1 MLVWEK
7 HPGQFPGGS
16 SGELLLN
23 GYIISFWGDE
33 NILGFDSG
41 DSCKLHEYTKNH
53 WIEMIQWC

>member
-1 MLVWEK
+1 MLVWGK

-23 GYIISFWGDE
+23 GYIISVWGDQ

-41 DSCKLHEYTKNH
+41 DSCKLHEYMKNH